1 MTETLPIP
9 ETRKESLEY
18 HSHTSNQSPSEVVT
32 TTFPLTS
39 TGQEHPDQAGHQ
51 GRQPLPELPLGY
63 NGEHAGE
70 VMAETSYGRDFQ
82 LLSSTSRFSGCTP
95 WNRVLQTVAELI
107 HTRPA
112 VPRPSRSDV
121 TGLCKHNCM
130 PESCQVCSGVG
141 ACREEEIPNPQ
152 LVPNPPLT
160 NCPPAQSP
168 RACPAQKPKAMD
180 SKPLP
185 DSVFWNRN
193 PGLTLGWEGPSK
205 VESSCSFI

>member
-63 NGEHAGE
+63 NGGHAGE
-70 VMAETSYGRDFQ
+70 EMAEISYGRDFQ

-95 WNRVLQTVAELI
+95 WNRVLQTMAELI

-152 LVPNPPLT
+152 LVPNPP
-160 NCPPAQSP
+160 PPQLPSSSVTKSLSSPGAQGY
-168 RACPAQKPKAMD
+168 
-180 SKPLP
+180 
-185 DSVFWNRN
+185 
-193 PGLTLGWEGPSK
+193 GLQA
-205 VESSCSFI
+205 IA